1 MNWIHRTCHTN
12 KTYLQHV
19 HTWEYSSLSTFTF
32 FSPDTHNL
40 NQDLSVSKV
49 MDRLK
54 TSFKLVQFQVKK
66 KALTVKL

>member
-1 MNWIHRTCHTN
+1 MCIRESTA
-12 KTYLQHV
+12 V
-19 HTWEYSSLSTFTF
+19 LSTFTF